1 MSRTNLDLD
10 DELVAEAMRM
20 YGLPSK
26 RAAVDLALRRLVD
39 EPMTLEEALAMRGSG
54 FDYTND
60 ELEQLS
66 AFEPEDDT
74 ER

>member
-1 MSRTNLDLD
+1 MTRTNIELD

-26 RAAVDLALRRLVD
+26 RAAVHLALRRLVD
-39 EPMTLEEALAMRGSG
+39 EPMTLDEALAMRGSG

-60 ELEQLS
+60 DLEELS
-66 AFEPEDDT
+66 AFEPEGDA